1 MSEEVEG
8 EGARREEGE
17 KREGERREGDSQE
30 GERQHEGPEGAD
42 ELDEL
47 TRALQGFEPCSPDP
61 SVGLQLADLC
71 LLFVVPGLLVDSAFN
86 SVIVILQM
94 TWCSF

>member
-47 TRALQGFEPCSPDP
+47 TRALQGFEPETGQSNKP
-61 SVGLQLADLC
+61 SAEPQYV
-71 LLFVVPGLLVDSAFN
+71 AFPEFACPL
-86 SVIVILQM
+86 SICRPC
-94 TWCSF
+94 W